1 MKLLAVVMCAT
12 LAALAQAELHWDKTG
27 QYRLVDTEPFYYG
40 PLRAFVPFVYSY
52 KQVESKKTEESEPN
66 IVEVMPPMPEFL
78 PTITETIPAI
88 AEVMPTIAEVMPT
101 IAEVMPEIA
110 EVLTTSESLPIVAEP
125 TEQ

>member
-52 KQVESKKTEESEPN
+52 KQVESKRQKNLSQA
-66 IVEVMPPMPEFL
+66 L
-78 PTITETIPAI
+78 
-88 AEVMPTIAEVMPT
+88 
-101 IAEVMPEIA
+101 
-110 EVLTTSESLPIVAEP
+110 LR
-125 TEQ
+125 